1 MRNMDQY
8 SLIVNI
14 ILGLLIA
21 CILLIAGV
29 PLSRKKKTVHDFL
42 LHMLP
47 FSIVAFI
54 VLIFVLKQLL
64 GA

>member
-1 MRNMDQY
+1 MRNMDHY

-14 ILGLLIA
+14 ILGLIIA

-29 PLSRKKKTVHDFL
+29 PLSRKKKTVYDLL

-47 FSIVAFI
+47 FSIVALI
-54 VLIFVLKQLL
+54 VSIFVLKQLL
-64 GA
+64 GV

>member
-1 MRNMDQY
+1 MRNMDHY

-14 ILGLLIA
+14 ILGIIIA

-29 PLSRKKKTVHDFL
+29 PLSRKKKPVHYFL

-47 FSIVAFI
+47 FSIVALI